1 MKRSG
6 VGTEQSREEWT
17 GVEWRGQI
25 RAALEELSGEDKS
38 RIKQNRVER
47 SRSEWSG
54 VGQRRAE

>member
-25 RAALEELSGEDKS
+25 RAALEELSGEDKE
-38 RIKQNRVER
+38 QNK
-47 SRSEWSG
+47 
-54 VGQRRAE
+54 AE